1 MLVLGLLCT
10 AVAWPILFRPPAFGV
25 AWVALFLAEPLPPGT
40 LVGAVL
46 VLASVGIVL
55 DMRLRWQP
63 GRSLGL
69 DARPG
74 GGNA

>member
-25 AWVALFLAEPLPPGT
+25 AWGVLFLAEPLTPGT
-40 LVGAVL
+40 LVSAVL
-46 VLASVGIVL
+46 VLVSIGIVFE
-55 DMRLRWQP
+55 MRLRWQP